1 MKPIRWNSE
10 KSHSLKADR
19 GVSFEEVLSAIS
31 QGSLIAVMDHPGRA
45 KYGHQRMLVVA
56 IRDYAYLVPYVESE
70 NEIFLKSIMPSRRR
84 RAASYREASEMNGE
98 KLLEQEILASFER
111 GEWRSV
117 RNQKGEIARIRASA
131 SATLLKNKRVNI
143 RISSLDLEGL
153 QARAAEE
160 GVPYQTL
167 MASVLHKFVSGRLV
181 EAQKRIPTRSSRT
194 ARKRTA
200 A

>member
-1 MKPIRWNSE
+1 ME
-10 KSHSLKADR
+10 L
-19 GVSFEEVLSAIS
+19 
-31 QGSLIAVMDHPGRA
+31 
-45 KYGHQRMLVVA
+45 
-56 IRDYAYLVPYVESE
+56 RDA
-70 NEIFLKSIMPSRRR
+70 RR
-84 RAASYREASEMNGE
+84 RATSYRETSQMNNE
-98 KLLEQEILASFER
+98 KLLEQEILASFDR

-117 RNQKGEIARIRASA
+117 RNQKGEIARIKASA
-131 SATLLKNKRVNI
+131 TATLLKNKRVNI

-181 EAQKRIPTRSSRT
+181 ETSKRISTRSSSR
-194 ARKRTA
+194 AVRKRTA